1 MSQVVTDTHLSQ
13 FGLVH
18 HFTKL
23 GSGEYYLEELENEIC
38 RMNEKQEKKSENR
51 KGSFYISKTVIVR
64 NDNLISNDPELKSGI
79 SEQFARL
86 RQQHLPPCRLLGLQL
101 VPAEPK

>member
-1 MSQVVTDTHLSQ
+1 MFSLQ

-38 RMNEKQEKKSENR
+38 RKRELRRERKDIRKS
-51 KGSFYISKTVIVR
+51 SATYSLTKTVSFCVNADMTNPR
-64 NDNLISNDPELKSGI
+64 LDNNLYTVI
-79 SEQFARL
+79 
-86 RQQHLPPCRLLGLQL
+86 
-101 VPAEPK
+101 

>member
-1 MSQVVTDTHLSQ
+1 MSEVLTDTHLSQ

-64 NDNLISNDPELKSGI
+64 IDNLISNDPEFKSGI
-79 SEQFARL
+79 SEQFARWG
-86 RQQHLPPCRLLGLQL
+86 QQHLPPRRLLGLQL